1 MVNLPCWTCRRRP
14 RGPSWPRVHG
24 WPGRQRQSTWSGSI
38 QSACTYA
45 LTSSYMQFETFKTWW
60 TAGRFWWAW
69 CSQFSSLAHQWKA
82 FPPGAHHVC
91 SRNQDLFLWEK
102 NNSWSHLVKC
112 SRNLLPSLSSAA
124 SIARFR
130 HFFKQSVNLKN
141 HIEKKE
147 VIEITLKVHLLN
159 MVITGGSDLLK
170 SPTSFSHLLNW
181 ESWSVLGLNTTLKNN
196 WRTSKEKDV
205 TPFWPR

>member
-1 MVNLPCWTCRRRP
+1 M
-14 RGPSWPRVHG
+14 
-24 WPGRQRQSTWSGSI
+24 
-38 QSACTYA
+38 
-45 LTSSYMQFETFKTWW
+45 
-60 TAGRFWWAW
+60 
-69 CSQFSSLAHQWKA
+69 
-82 FPPGAHHVC
+82 
-91 SRNQDLFLWEK
+91 
-102 NNSWSHLVKC
+102 KC

-170 SPTSFSHLLNW
+170 SPTSFSHLLN
-181 ESWSVLGLNTTLKNN
+181 
-196 WRTSKEKDV
+196 
-205 TPFWPR
+205 